1 LRWASSEA
9 DETQRQRIA
18 EANHIATL
26 NIRVR
31 AGARR
36 EGIIG
41 YADNLLRI
49 AVQAP
54 PVEGAA
60 NRALIRL
67 LARSFHTSPSRVR
80 MVRGEKSKIKTI
92 ELSDLTPEMLK
103 THLEEWMGK
112 TNKTGK
118 VNDA

>member
-1 LRWASSEA
+1 VSKPQK
-9 DETQRQRIA
+9 QRFVEGNR
-18 EANHIATL
+18 IATL
-26 NIRVR
+26 NIRVQT
-31 AGARR
+31 GARR
-36 EGIIG
+36 EGIIAF
-41 YADNLLRI
+41 ADDLLRV

-80 MVRGEKSKIKTI
+80 VVRGEKSKIKTI

-103 THLEEWMGK
+103 THLEQWMSK

-118 VNDA
+118 VNDG